1 MGSSSVISMS
11 VAGSQAVAAPMLAPC
26 VEPGIVDRIPAHS
39 AADGQTIAGPLS
51 DSADARRLICRW
63 AAESDTG
70 LARAHNEDSWL
81 VASRGRLHLLAD
93 GMGGYNAGEIASQI
107 AVNTI
112 ATALSEF
119 EPEHGQV
126 KVRSERLS
134 HAIGLANLAIRHAAA
149 RRPECLGM
157 GTTVVAAWHLVANQW
172 LIGHVGDSRAYIVKP
187 DRMERIT
194 RDHSLGQAMLDS
206 GAMTPRQLRAYPMR
220 GVLTRALGIEPEVEV
235 DVCQVS
241 LAPGESLLM
250 CSDGLSDLV
259 AESLMHRVIG
269 LHRGAPAQQVG
280 ALVDLALQAGGLD
293 NVTALLICA

>member
-1 MGSSSVISMS
+1 MGSSSVISES
-11 VAGSQAVAAPMLAPC
+11 KAGSHAVARSASAPC
-26 VEPGIVDRIPAHS
+26 SDVGIADRIAAHS
-39 AADGQTIAGPLS
+39 AAEGQTIAGRSSHPG
-51 DSADARRLICRW
+51 DAGHLIYRW

-70 LARAHNEDSWL
+70 LARAHNEDCWL
-81 VASRGRLHLLAD
+81 VGSNGRLLVLAD

-107 AVNTI
+107 AINTI
-112 ATALSEF
+112 AAALVDS

-126 KVRSERLS
+126 AVRSEKLNQ
-134 HAIGLANLAIRHAAA
+134 AIGQANLAIRSAAA

-157 GTTVVAAWHLVANQW
+157 GTTVVTAWHLVANQW
-172 LIGHVGDSRAYIVKP
+172 LIGHVGDSRAYLVKH
-187 DRMERIT
+187 DRLERLT

-206 GAMTPRQLRAYPMR
+206 GTMTPRQLRAYPMR
-220 GVLTRALGIEPEVEV
+220 GVLTRALGIEPSVQA
-235 DVCQVS
+235 DICQVS

-259 AESLMHRVIG
+259 AESLIHRVLG
-269 LHRGAPAQQVG
+269 LHRGAPSRQVG

>member
-1 MGSSSVISMS
+1 M
-11 VAGSQAVAAPMLAPC
+11 AGSHTVARPVVPPYLDADV
-26 VEPGIVDRIPAHS
+26 VERIAAHS
-39 AADGQTIAGPLS
+39 AADGQTFAGLS
-51 DSADARRLICRW
+51 SHSEDSGRLIYRW

-81 VASRGRLHLLAD
+81 VGSHGRLLVLAD

-107 AVNTI
+107 AINTI
-112 ATALSEF
+112 ASALVDS

-126 KVRSERLS
+126 AVRSDRLS
-134 HAIGLANLAIRHAAA
+134 QAIAQANLAIRSAAA

-157 GTTVVAAWHLVANQW
+157 GTTVVVAWHLVANQW
-172 LIGHVGDSRAYIVKP
+172 LVGHVGDSRAYLVKP
-187 DRMERIT
+187 DRLERLT

-206 GAMTPRQLRAYPMR
+206 GAMTQRQLRAYPMR
-220 GVLTRALGIEPEVEV
+220 GVLTRALGIEPSVQA

-259 AESLMHRVIG
+259 AESLIHRVLC